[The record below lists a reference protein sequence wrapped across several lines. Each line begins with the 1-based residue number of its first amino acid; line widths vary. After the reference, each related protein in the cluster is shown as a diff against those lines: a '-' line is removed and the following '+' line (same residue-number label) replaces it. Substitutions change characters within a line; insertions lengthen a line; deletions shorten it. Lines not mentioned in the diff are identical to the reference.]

1 MRRLSVQL
9 ALAMVGSVLASLL
22 IITGTQRVAEFRAY
36 QLLPEEVRDFVP
48 PPNLWPLWQRT
59 RGGHQPGTGPGT
71 GPGAVPG
78 AGPGPGA
85 GPSAGPSPAYEG
97 PTQAVGAAGSD
108 ASDSNDDRLARN
120 FLAIRDYQRES
131 LLVGIVLASLVSVAF
146 AWWLSRRIARP
157 LEEVSKAA
165 TLVAGGDLAVR
176 IPDSPALRRSS
187 LETTRLAEDFNRMA
201 TALDSYEKERK
212 AMIADIAHE
221 LRTPLTSMRLRL
233 QALEDGLLPFEAR
246 EIASLNRSA
255 ELLSRLIED
264 LRTLSLADG
273 GRLRLSMSNQD
284 VTRIVRDT
292 VDLQRPGFDQKGV
305 YLQLNETAAPHMAA
319 VDRDRITQVISNLL
333 DNALRVTDEGGT
345 VSVESSA
352 TATDLLIT
360 ISDTGPGLSDA
371 SLAKAFDRYFQDDR
385 DTRGGSGLGLAI
397 VDALVKLHG
406 GSVSAS
412 NTGTGARFTVK
423 LPRTGATMRS

>member
-9 ALAMVGSVLASLL
+9 ATAMIGSVLASLL
-22 IITGTQRVAEFRAY
+22 IITGTQRIAEFRAY
-36 QLLPEEVRDFVP
+36 QLLPEEVRQHVP
-48 PPNLWPLWQRT
+48 PPDLWPLWQRT
-59 RGGHQPGTGPGT
+59 RGGPPPGNPR
-71 GPGAVPG
+71 P
-78 AGPGPGA
+78 GPGPSSEYDARDDGLL
-85 GPSAGPSPAYEG
+85 PS
-97 PTQAVGAAGSD
+97 D
-108 ASDSNDDRLARN
+108 DSTKATNDDRLARN
-120 FLAIRDYQRES
+120 FVAIRDYQRES

-146 AWWLSRRIARP
+146 ALWLSRRIARP

-176 IPDSPALRRSS
+176 VPDDQALRGSS
-187 LETTRLAEDFNRMA
+187 LETIRLAEDFNRMA
-201 TALDSYEKERK
+201 GALEGYEKERK

-233 QALEDGLLPFEAR
+233 QALEDGLLPFEPR

-255 ELLSRLIED
+255 ELLSRLVED

-273 GRLRLSMSNQD
+273 GRLRLTMANH
-284 VTRIVRDT
+284 
-292 VDLQRPGFDQKGV
+292 DLSRLVKDAVGLHQPAYDLKGV
-305 YLQLNETAAPHMAA
+305 RLDVLVPEDPVTAA
-319 VDRDRITQVISNLL
+319 VDRDRITQVIGNLL
-333 DNALRVTDEGGT
+333 DNALRVTDEGG
-345 VSVESSA
+345 SVGVDLST
-352 TATDLLIT
+352 TATDLLVT

-397 VDALVKLHG
+397 VDALVTLHG
-406 GSVSAS
+406 GSVTAS

-423 LPRTGATMRS
+423 LPRAGATMRS

>member
-59 RGGHQPGTGPGT
+59 RGGHP
-71 GPGAVPG
+71 
-78 AGPGPGA
+78 PGPGV
-85 GPSAGPSPAYEG
+85 GPSVAPSPTYDG
-97 PTQAVGAAGSD
+97 RPQAAGSD
-108 ASDSNDDRLARN
+108 APDSTDDRLARN

-165 TLVAGGDLAVR
+165 TLVASGDLAVR
-176 IPDSPALRRSS
+176 VPDSPALRRSS

-201 TALDSYEKERK
+201 TALDGYEKERK

-264 LRTLSLADG
+264 LRTLSLADR
-273 GRLRLSMSNQD
+273 GRLRLSMTNQD
-284 VTRIVRDT
+284 VTRIVRDA
-292 VDLQRPGFDQKGV
+292 VELQRPGFDQKGV
-305 YLQLNETAAPHMAA
+305 HLDLIESGAPHQAS

-345 VSVESSA
+345 VSVETAA
-352 TATDLLIT
+352 TTSDLLIT
-360 ISDTGPGLSDA
+360 ISDTGPGLSEA
-371 SLAKAFDRYFQDDR
+371 SLSKAFDRYFQDDR

-406 GSVSAS
+406 GDVTAS
-412 NTGTGARFTVK
+412 NAGTGARFTVR
-423 LPRTGATMRS
+423 LPRTSATMHG